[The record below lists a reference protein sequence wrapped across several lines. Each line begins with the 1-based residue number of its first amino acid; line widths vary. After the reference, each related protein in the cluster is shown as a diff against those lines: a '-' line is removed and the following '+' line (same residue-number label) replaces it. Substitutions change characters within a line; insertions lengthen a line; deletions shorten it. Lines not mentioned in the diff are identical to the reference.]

1 MADMDGFRE
10 ATNFGIGEAVK
21 TEGVQIKGTANMG
34 WGMKN
39 RLSYDMEIEQIYLLS
54 DDGVSERIRKRGVKG
69 EYKYYH
75 EQKKEL
81 AGIAECILRKYSKLL
96 SLSK

>member
-1 MADMDGFRE
+1 MIEEKDNIDEGTEEIRQSVLE
-10 ATNFGIGEAVK
+10 AKSGKHCIRDFSGDIFEL
-21 TEGVQIKGTANMG
+21 TAEM
-34 WGMKN
+34 
-39 RLSYDMEIEQIYLLS
+39 L
-54 DDGVSERIRKRGVKG
+54 VG
-69 EYKYYH
+69 EYKYSY

>member
-1 MADMDGFRE
+1 MIEDDDNIDE
-10 ATNFGIGEAVK
+10 ATEEIRQSV
-21 TEGVQIKGTANMG
+21 IKAKSNKYCIKDFSGDVFELTAEM
-34 WGMKN
+34 
-39 RLSYDMEIEQIYLLS
+39 L
-54 DDGVSERIRKRGVKG
+54 VG

>member
-1 MADMDGFRE
+1 MIEEKDNIDE
-10 ATNFGIGEAVK
+10 ATEEIRQSVLEAK
-21 TEGVQIKGTANMG
+21 SGKHCIKDFSGDIFELTAEM
-34 WGMKN
+34 
-39 RLSYDMEIEQIYLLS
+39 L
-54 DDGVSERIRKRGVKG
+54 VG

-81 AGIAECILRKYSKLL
+81 AGVAECILRKYSKLL

>member
-1 MADMDGFRE
+1 MEEKDNIDEAIEEIRQSIIDVKSGKHCLKDFGGDVFELTADML
-10 ATNFGIGEAVK
+10 V
-21 TEGVQIKGTANMG
+21 
-34 WGMKN
+34 
-39 RLSYDMEIEQIYLLS
+39 
-54 DDGVSERIRKRGVKG
+54 G
-69 EYKYYH
+69 EYKYYR

>member
-1 MADMDGFRE
+1 MSDNL
-10 ATNFGIGEAVK
+10 NFQ
-21 TEGVQIKGTANMG
+21 QIID
-34 WGMKN
+34 
-39 RLSYDMEIEQIYLLS
+39 SVSFDDIIESSPYSRNTTMNI
-54 DDGVSERIRKRGVKG
+54 D
-69 EYKYYH
+69 